1 MRLNVPAIVQSTA
14 TVSDD
19 FAIVRLDDRHVVH
32 FRGIIG
38 FLDTVWV
45 IIKLD
50 LPLRAEVSGR
60 L

>member
-1 MRLNVPAIVQSTA
+1 MRLDVPAVVQSTA

-32 FRGIIG
+32 FHGIIG

-45 IIKLD
+45 VIKLD